1 MKELRNALKPW
12 VTGADRLRPREIAE
26 RVLSLPPND
35 RETALLRAARSVSY
49 YHKAFWNTVFRDPR
63 TPQGFLQA
71 WVRAVEEGSWGCVA
85 YTRDTLLRLAES
97 AETPPGL
104 PGLPGP
110 PVREKQ
116 GSRGKTQT
124 KPQPLRRDQKTPRSG
139 LVHLTVT
146 TSVV

>member
-97 AETPPGL
+97 AETPPDFLDYLAHRYGKN
-104 PGLPGP
+104 
-110 PVREKQ
+110 REVAERLKQ
-116 GSRGKTQT
+116 NPNLSEETRKH
-124 KPQPLRRDQKTPRSG
+124 
-139 LVHLTVT
+139 LVLVLSTLL
-146 TSVV
+146 